1 MYANINLI
9 SRLGYSSVP
18 YCRGSNCTF
27 WGKKTSTSFNYYKSD
42 LKTPPPIKRNLGNFP
57 PGAFYSTPPPPPP

>member
-27 WGKKTSTSFNYYKSD
+27 WGKKPSTSFNYYKSD
-42 LKTPPPIKRNLGNFP
+42 LKTPPPPPLKEIFPLVHFIRRNCLGFRR
-57 PGAFYSTPPPPPP
+57 